1 MYAAEER
8 EGKGS
13 SKRRR
18 PIIATLDAQIHLCT
32 SGGRRSKL
40 KTTED
45 QSLARVMVAHF
56 VVVMKKL
63 NEVGLEKI
71 QVLI

>member
-1 MYAAEER
+1 MR
-8 EGKGS
+8 MLS
-13 SKRRR
+13 
-18 PIIATLDAQIHLCT
+18 LQIHLCT

-40 KTTED
+40 KTTKD

-63 NEVGLEKI
+63 TEVGREKI
-71 QVLI
+71 